1 MVKIGNMNRRP
12 IFQNLGYSQ
21 DAGGGTGATVNE
33 EWKAWAE
40 IIDTPG
46 GYLSTQAQQMLN
58 AAFKV
63 TVRFDSRFN
72 SATVMIYEGQ
82 VCKCES
88 IDVLEEGK
96 KRFLV
101 LRYTKTETWLDLS

>member
-1 MVKIGNMNRRP
+1 MVKVGNMNRRP
-12 IFQNLGYSQ
+12 IFQNLGYTVDS
-21 DAGGGTGATVNE
+21 GGGPSATVNE

-46 GYLSTQAQQMLN
+46 GYFNAQAQQMVS
-58 AAFKV
+58 AAFKI
-63 TVRFDSRFN
+63 TVRFDSRFK
-72 SATVMIYEGQ
+72 STTQMIYEGQ
-82 VCKCES
+82 VCRCES

-101 LRYTKTETWLDLS
+101 LRYTKTETWVDLS

>member
-1 MVKIGNMNRRP
+1 MVKVGNMNRRP

-21 DAGGGTGATVNE
+21 DAGGGPVTTVIE

-46 GYLSTQAQQMLN
+46 GYFNAQAQIMTS

-63 TVRFDSRFN
+63 TVRFDSRFK
-72 SATVMIYEGQ
+72 STTQMVYEGQ
-82 VCKCES
+82 ICRCES

-101 LRYTKTETWLDLS
+101 LRYTKTETWVDLS